1 MSFTVVH
8 VGPGYTVVQDEKGYF
23 YYRRDQ
29 SPIHHGPYRDLY
41 HAAEAFK
48 LSGAGNYVP
57 PAVLV
62 KDNVIKVDF
71 VTKRRV

>member
-48 LSGAGNYVP
+48 LSGAGNYVSP
-57 PAVLV
+57 CAYLFR
-62 KDNVIKVDF
+62 ISATF
-71 VTKRRV
+71 SLFSFAE